1 MKLQSKLMLV
11 FLTILFVPVLLLML
25 FINVFQK
32 TQLQTLQEKYQTENI
47 LEAIMGN
54 GIQTLNAATAE
65 CETDILEQLNADP
78 DAITESGTLL
88 RFTQDLDELNASLVV
103 IRDGAVIYSNYPRKI
118 EHDLKSLILN
128 TTEHATFEDGGVYL
142 AGDENCF
149 VKQQMFEFRNGD
161 AGRVCIITEA
171 TIILPEVRNL
181 AIRLMI
187 SLAAALVLIA
197 FTLTMWLYY
206 TLLRPINELQ
216 KATQEIKEGNLDY
229 VMDIYDDDEIGQLCS
244 NFEEMRLQLKQTAQE
259 KLEYDRESKEL
270 ISNISHDLK
279 TPITAI
285 KGYVEGIM
293 DGVASSP
300 EKQKKY
306 LRTIYNKACDMDR
319 LIDELTFYSKI
330 DTNKI
335 PYSFVK
341 LNVSEYFSDCVS
353 DLKDELEAQNIE
365 FRYRNRVDDETMIV
379 ADAEQM
385 KRVINNIIGNSVKY
399 MDKPK
404 QVIHMDILDV
414 GDQVQIN
421 IEDNGRGIA
430 NADLPNIFERF
441 YRTDASRNSQKGG
454 SGIGL
459 SIVRKII
466 ADHGG
471 KIWATSVEGEGTTM
485 HIVLR
490 KYREEEYEQNSD
502 Y

>member
-1 MKLQSKLMLV
+1 MKLQTKIILAFLAVILMPLA
-11 FLTILFVPVLLLML
+11 LMGISLLLMGRFMHL
-25 FINVFQK
+25 PSLS
-32 TQLQTLQEKYQTENI
+32 QLDPAYQEI
-47 LEAIMGN
+47 LS
-54 GIQTLNAATAE
+54 Q
-65 CETDILEQLNADP
+65 
-78 DAITESGTLL
+78 
-88 RFTQDLDELNASLVV
+88 V
-103 IRDGAVIYSNYPRKI
+103 AV
-118 EHDLKSLILN
+118 
-128 TTEHATFEDGGVYL
+128 
-142 AGDENCF
+142 
-149 VKQQMFEFRNGD
+149 M
-161 AGRVCIITEA
+161 
-171 TIILPEVRNL
+171 IILV
-181 AIRLMI
+181 
-187 SLAAALVLIA
+187 LVITAVL
-197 FTLTMWLYY
+197 LTSWLYNSIVK
-206 TLLRPINELQ
+206 PIATLQ
-216 KATQEIKEGNLDY
+216 KATRAIKDGDLDFSLQ
-229 VMDIYDDDEIGQLCS
+229 VTGADEISELCQD
-244 NFEEMRLQLKQTAQE
+244 FEAMRVRLRQTQE
-259 KLEYDRESKEL
+259 EKIQYDRENKVL

-279 TPITAI
+279 TPLTAV
-285 KGYVEGIM
+285 KGYCEGIM

-341 LNVSEYFSDCVS
+341 LNVSEDFSDCVS

-441 YRTDASRNSQKGG
+441 YRTDASRNSKQGG